1 MAHES
6 WADLKHTIN
15 LHKRSFCSSLLIVV
29 SMVLFSLAIGTF
41 VGIKVADNMIKSR
54 VGESDFESVESKGHS
69 QTEEAKFVANSKVAD
84 VIKTNQTMKNLIHN
98 AKGSI
103 RSQLRLNHL
112 KCTEVEFDGTF
123 DNTPGT
129 FSGT

>member
-1 MAHES
+1 
-6 WADLKHTIN
+6 
-15 LHKRSFCSSLLIVV
+15 
-29 SMVLFSLAIGTF
+29 MVLFSLAIGTF
-41 VGIKVADNMIKSR
+41 VGIKVADNMIESR
-54 VGESDFESVESKGHS
+54 VGESEFESVESKGHS

-84 VIKTNQTMKNLIHN
+84 VIKTNQTMNHTMKNLIHN

-112 KCTEVEFDGTF
+112 KCTEIEFDGTF

-129 FSGT
+129 FTGTLTRRTLP